1 MKPNYVRNLTK
12 WLIPIACLILLLAS
26 VSVWLILRPFMHTAP
41 SALTLSTCRDVTSGM
56 RRLGSKSSVQ
66 FDLPSKDFDVSS
78 WMNDMP
84 PALAFRARSRS
95 DHTAWLEISAG
106 MDAIMSS
113 RELTSSIPTVSRYVG
128 ERDVY
133 NSDGRQVGKDHWGY
147 LKSGE
152 RWRYLEF
159 SWGSGAAYR
168 PARPNQAKLFDQAI
182 STGCILPG
190 SGLPGPLP
198 F

>member
-1 MKPNYVRNLTK
+1 
-12 WLIPIACLILLLAS
+12 
-26 VSVWLILRPFMHTAP
+26 
-41 SALTLSTCRDVTSGM
+41 M

-66 FDLPSKDFDVSS
+66 FDLPGKDFVVSS

-84 PALAFRARSRS
+84 PALAFVARSHS

-106 MDAIMSS
+106 LDAIMSS
-113 RELTSSIPTVSRYVG
+113 RDLTSSIPAVSRYLG
-128 ERDVY
+128 ERDVFT
-133 NSDGRQVGKDHWGY
+133 SDGRRVGKDRWGY

-168 PARPNQAKLFDQAI
+168 PARPNQATLLDQVI
-182 STGCILPG
+182 STACIFPG
-190 SGLPGPLP
+190 PDLPGPLP